1 MRKILPLLVHFV
13 FGLIMSFFNSCGP
26 IHEWPTEPG
35 KISLGKGTKVRFV
48 LTSPQLPALDVY
60 IDNQKIFSNLRFKL
74 VTYFFDMNPGLREIK
89 LTKASEN
96 EILYKDTLRLD
107 SNKLNVVEIIG
118 NQTKFEINV
127 ISRKDL
133 SAPTNDALIR
143 IVNSSRDLGKIDVS
157 IFNSIDN
164 YLLADLDYKSISE
177 FLKLSSGISRI
188 NVFKSG
194 TNHLIFTSSANLE
207 AGKIYTI
214 FITGNSGLSD
224 SSGLNAYFL
233 DETNYD
239 THNLFSFEQGVARV
253 RFINGITLTQS
264 VQLQVDGVPL
274 RTSLPFNQATSYQN
288 FKAGARNIK
297 VILPGGMGYIDTTI
311 ILQELKTYT
320 VYLNNSS
327 DNLNVLSIENETKNP
342 PGNRALLRVVNS
354 TLDLSS
360 IVVNISS
367 LLGQNVFELKN
378 FLSISNYI
386 ETAPGQNIIVISSSG
401 KPNLL
406 SLSANLEGGRI
417 YTVFIT
423 GSIHGKEKNTLMM
436 SFTKDS
442 DTLGHN
448 LFTFEQVK
456 SPIRLVN
463 ASPEIEAVDLLV
475 DSLLVVSNLNFKFAS
490 KYYQAN
496 TGFRNILVRLTGTTS
511 KIFESTINLEYN
523 KKYILF
529 SVGKIPNADAILV
542 ETYNRAI
549 PFGKSS
555 VRFLNAVYDLP
566 SIDVRIINSS
576 GTTNVNQNPFKN
588 VTSYLDVDGGNNLIV
603 VTQSGTQNIL
613 VTAEASLDVQSQ
625 YTVVIY
631 GLNTGSG
638 EKRYSIGFL
647 KEGEDVHQK
656 LNEFTAIRTKLRF
669 LNGLYDN
676 PKVDFYID
684 GNKLLTDYQ
693 YRLAS
698 ELISIPSG
706 SGRNLSVTR
715 TGTLTQIYSRIS
727 NIDYTKEYSFI
738 VCGET
743 NFPDG
748 FLIENPPKSAPSGK
762 ASIRFVHGGSGLGNM
777 AVNIVNSS
785 GSVNITNIQYKTA
798 SGYYDVVSGNNKITA
813 TIQSSSGNIVL
824 TSDANLEEG
833 KVYTVYI
840 LGNFVGSG
848 EQALD
853 IYFLIESNPGAQ
865 QLFRFAPIRSRLRFI
880 NGSTDNPILQ
890 LSVDNE
896 FVATNVTY
904 KNATALLSVSSGVNK
919 RIRVFEFGS
928 TTPLISQDFTLSH
941 TKSYS
946 LLVMNKRTNLEYLF
960 FENQE
965 RTVPSGKASVRIV
978 HGAFDL
984 AQVDVTF
991 NNYSSRTRINGIGYK
1006 TVSNYLDLPSG
1017 FNEIIVT
1024 KTTSPNQLVLSI
1036 DATLEEGKVYTI
1048 YLLGNSSGNF
1058 GQEYSLNFLDETN
1071 TGGQFL
1077 FTYTPALIT
1086 RVRVINA
1093 SPNSS
1098 GFDVTLDQ
1106 SKIVENVLF
1115 GNSSGYI
1122 FTRSGLR
1129 TVRVF
1134 PANSTSPVL
1143 LNFNFQFETNKLYSF
1158 LLMDSVS
1165 NLTPIM
1171 IEDLNFTLNES
1182 KAYVRFINASSN
1194 SPPFDIKI
1202 GNPSGAIK
1210 HSYFTYQQI
1219 TSYEPYDPQILS
1231 FVFTRTNSTEE
1242 LISLRGFSLVAGKAY
1257 TIVVMGFYQGITG
1270 QHLQIKWFQ
1279 DN

>member
-1 MRKILPLLVHFV
+1 MRKISPLLVHIV

-35 KISLGKGTKVRFV
+35 KVSLGKGTKVRFV
-48 LTSPQLPALDVY
+48 LTSPQLPPLDVY
-60 IDNQKIFSNLRFKL
+60 IDNQKVFSNLTFRL
-74 VTYFFDMNPGLREIK
+74 VTYYFDMSPGFREIK

-96 EILYKDTLRLD
+96 EILFKDTLRLD
-107 SNKLNVVEIIG
+107 SNRLNVVEILG
-118 NQTKFEINV
+118 TQTNLEVNV

-133 SAPTNDALIR
+133 SVAANNSFIR
-143 IVNSSRDLGKIDVS
+143 IVNSSKDLGKIDVS
-157 IFNSIDN
+157 IYNASDN
-164 YLLADLDYKSISE
+164 YLLTDLNYKSTSE
-177 FLKLSSGISRI
+177 FFRLSSGVSRI

-194 TNHLIFTSSANLE
+194 TNQLIFTSPANLE

-214 FITGNSGLSD
+214 FIAGNPTSSD

-233 DETNYD
+233 DETKYD
-239 THNLFSFEQGVARV
+239 THLLFSFEQGIARV

-264 VQLQVDGVPL
+264 VQLLVDGVPL

-288 FKAGARNIK
+288 LKAGARNIK
-297 VILPGGMGYIDTTI
+297 VILPGGAGIIDTTI

-327 DNLNVLSIENETKNP
+327 NNLNVLSIENENKNP
-342 PGNRALLRVVNS
+342 PGNRALLRFVNS
-354 TLDLSS
+354 THDLSS
-360 IVVNISS
+360 VVVNITS
-367 LLGQNVFELKN
+367 LLGQSVFELTS
-378 FLSISNYI
+378 FRAISNYI
-386 ETAPGQNIIVISSSG
+386 ETAPGQNIITINSSG
-401 KPNLL
+401 RPNLL
-406 SLSANLEGGRI
+406 SLSANLEGGRV

-423 GSIHGKEKNTLMM
+423 GSIYGTERNSLMM
-436 SFTKDS
+436 SFTKDN

-456 SPIRLVN
+456 SSIRLVN

-475 DSLLVVSNLNFKFAS
+475 DSSIVVSNLNYKYAS
-490 KYYQAN
+490 KFIQAN
-496 TGFRNILVRLTGTTS
+496 TGFRNLLVRLTATTT
-511 KIFESTINLEYN
+511 KIFESTVNIEFN

-529 SVGKIPNADAILV
+529 AVGRIPNADALLV
-542 ETYNRAI
+542 ETFTRAI

-566 SIDVRIINSS
+566 SVDIKIINAS
-576 GTTNVNQNPFKN
+576 GTTNINQSQFKN
-588 VTSYLDVDGGNNLIV
+588 ITNYSDVDGGKNLIV
-603 VTQSGTQNIL
+603 VTQSGTQNVL
-613 VTAEASLDVQSQ
+613 VTAEANLDVQAQ
-625 YTVVIY
+625 YLVVIY
-631 GLNTGSG
+631 GLSSGSG
-638 EKRYSIGFL
+638 EKKYSIGFL
-647 KEGEDVHQK
+647 KENEDLYQK
-656 LNEFTAIRTKLRF
+656 LPEFSAIKTKLRF

-676 PKVDFYID
+676 PKVDFYVD
-684 GNKLLTDYQ
+684 GTKLLADYQ

-698 ELISIPSG
+698 ELISVPSG

-715 TGTLTQIYSRIS
+715 TGTLAQIYSRIS

-748 FLIENPPKSAPSGK
+748 FLIENPPKSAPSGR

-785 GSVNITNIQYKTA
+785 GTVNIPNIQYKTA
-798 SGYYDVVSGNNKITA
+798 STYYDVVSGNNKITA
-813 TIQSSSGNIVL
+813 TISSTSGNIIL

-865 QLFRFAPIRSRLRFI
+865 QLFRFAPIRSKLRFI

-904 KNATALLSVSSGVNK
+904 KNATAVLNVNSGVNR

-928 TTPLISQDFTLSH
+928 TTPLINQDFTLSH

-946 LLVMNKRTNLEYLF
+946 LLVMNKKTNLEYLF

-965 RTVPSGKASVRIV
+965 RTVPAGKASVRIV

-991 NNYSSRTRINGIGYK
+991 NNYTSRTRITGLGYK
-1006 TVSNYLDLPSG
+1006 SVSNYLDLPSG

-1024 KTTSPNQLVLSI
+1024 RTTSPNQLVLSI
-1036 DATLEEGKVYTI
+1036 DATLEEGKIYTI

-1058 GQEYSLNFLDETN
+1058 GEEYSLNFLDETN

-1086 RVRVINA
+1086 RLRVINA

-1098 GFDVTLDQ
+1098 GFDVSLDQ

-1143 LNFNFQFETNKLYSF
+1143 LNFNFQFETNKLYSL

-1165 NLTPIM
+1165 NLTPIL
-1171 IEDLNFTLNES
+1171 IEDMNFTLNEN

-1242 LISLRGFSLVAGKAY
+1242 LVSLRGFSLVAGKAY
-1257 TIVVMGFYQGITG
+1257 TIVVLGFYQGITG
-1270 QHLQIKWFQ
+1270 QHLQVKWFQ